1 MIFCFIESHKF
12 ISLIAT
18 TSYLP
23 CFLTE
28 APGSPSITLKIE
40 ATSVTVSWLKPTD
53 VGGSP
58 ITAYRVLVLQD
69 NTEIKKKKNITQP
82 SLEEIVI
89 GGLNNSTN
97 YTVRVFAR
105 NYVFEGYPAEKKI
118 RTKFEGKESRSNS
131 RHMITRPQFF
141 ERWMALSIR

>member
-1 MIFCFIESHKF
+1 MIFCFIVGHKF

-18 TSYLP
+18 TFYLL

-40 ATSVTVSWLKPTD
+40 ATSVTVTWLKPTD

-69 NTEIKKKKNITQP
+69 STEIENRNITQLLP
-82 SLEEIVI
+82 TEIFI
-89 GGLNNSTN
+89 GGLNKSTN

-105 NYVFEGYPAEKKI
+105 NYVFEGTAAEKKI
-118 RTKFEGKESRSNS
+118 RTKFEGKESRSNT
-131 RHMITRPQFF
+131 RHMITRPQLF